1 MKEIKKKIAVITASF
16 TISALPFFTTVM
28 AKPTP
33 NTEGLKSES
42 KPWIDSFTD
51 FALWLIPSVGII
63 ACIAHGFSWMAKE
76 EDEKEQKPIRKTLKK
91 IVSWT
96 LVIEM
101 VPTIFKILNL

>member
-1 MKEIKKKIAVITASF
+1 
-16 TISALPFFTTVM
+16 
-28 AKPTP
+28 
-33 NTEGLKSES
+33 
-42 KPWIDSFTD
+42 
-51 FALWLIPSVGII
+51 
-63 ACIAHGFSWMAKE
+63 MAKE